1 MSDVILEG
9 SNLGKTYREGD
20 LVTPVFSG
28 IDVQVH
34 AGESVA
40 IVGASGSGKS
50 TLLHLLAGL
59 DPGGGAGPLA
69 VDPHL
74 AGAHQLLQHAVAEGW
89 EGLLEPAVEAL
100 TIVVG
105 LDGAIGDRHQAN
117 ILMVWK
123 PIQAAVSDMPTDAQT

>member
-50 TLLHLLAGL
+50 TLLHLLA
-59 DPGGGAGPLA
+59 D
-69 VDPHL
+69 
-74 AGAHQLLQHAVAEGW
+74 
-89 EGLLEPAVEAL
+89 
-100 TIVVG
+100 TS
-105 LDGAIGDRHQAN
+105 
-117 ILMVWK
+117 
-123 PIQAAVSDMPTDAQT
+123 VSSISSIIFCRNSPRLKT